1 MSELI
6 KILVLPSDTSGI
18 GKYRS
23 LDPHI
28 YLNNHYSDE
37 FFVDIVFDNVEN
49 VNFNDYHIIHFHKRL
64 VRGKDTEWQVSKIK
78 EIQKGGSKVVMDV
91 DDYWLLPNGHPLQKS
106 YKDNGYSKN
115 QL

>member
-49 VNFNDYHIIHFHKRL
+49 VNFND
-64 VRGKDTEWQVSKIK
+64 
-78 EIQKGGSKVVMDV
+78 
-91 DDYWLLPNGHPLQKS
+91 
-106 YKDNGYSKN
+106 
-115 QL
+115 